1 MSFIRILGRELFN
14 QFLMEPPMKHFWAAV
29 VLSLTI
35 TQNLHAADSNSNHFR
50 SALNGFIEEA
60 LQKNPVLL
68 EANNKIN
75 AFKEIPPQAGS
86 LDDPMVQLGLMNI
99 PVDSFSF
106 SQEGMTQKRLTVSQ
120 KLPYP
125 GKLNL
130 RVRVANEDVKI
141 AGQNLADLKL
151 KIIKDVK
158 IAFLEYC
165 FLKVAIETTKR
176 NKTLLKQFIKTAE
189 SKYAVGKGIQ
199 QDVLKAQ
206 VENSKIINNLI
217 ELKERTEFEK
227 GKLNSLMDRPPQ
239 APLDI
244 PGGLSK
250 TKMIFTINELQGM
263 AEENRPFLKSLR
275 SDIDKYKIKK
285 QLAEKDYY
293 PDFNVNFRYSQ
304 REDSPVMQHP
314 DAVSVFVGANIP
326 LWHKTKQ
333 SRKVSEMSFKIEAA
347 KEAYNKG
354 KNRVNLQ
361 IKTLFDR
368 MQKSLSL
375 IRLIRK
381 GIIPQA
387 RQSLESALAG
397 YTVDKVDFLTLLDNQ
412 VTLLDWEIK
421 ERREL
426 AYYEQNLARLEN
438 VVGKR
443 ID

>member
-1 MSFIRILGRELFN
+1 
-14 QFLMEPPMKHFWAAV
+14 MKHFWATA
-29 VLSLTI
+29 VLSLLIIQT
-35 TQNLHAADSNSNHFR
+35 LHAAERNANHFR
-50 SALNGFIEEA
+50 RAMDGFIEEA
-60 LQKNPVLL
+60 LQKNPALL

-75 AFKEIPPQAGS
+75 VVKEIPPQVGS
-86 LDDPMVQLGLMNI
+86 LDDPMIQLGLMNI

-106 SQEGMTQKRLTVSQ
+106 SQEGMTQKRITVSQ

-125 GKLNL
+125 GKLDL

-151 KIIKDVK
+151 KIIKEVK

-189 SKYAVGKGIQ
+189 SKYAVGRGIQ

-263 AEENRPFLKSLR
+263 AEQNRPFLKSLR

-304 REDSPVMQHP
+304 REDSPVTQHP

-412 VTLLDWEIK
+412 VTLLNWEIK